1 MSFSDVAWQI
11 AALLIYPGLA
21 FLLLAGFL
29 LSRLWDG
36 RFPAVSS
43 LLRRPAGRTARLALF
58 SLSLYAP
65 AMLGLPWPGYVPL
78 SRFAIGWA
86 WLVFEAAAFLPLL
99 PALYDGAPR
108 MVRAAARAAQYG
120 LFGRLLFWALLTIG
134 VSFPVSVEPVPLIG
148 RLLLLAAMLLAYPVA
163 VGRLQA
169 APEPS
174 LALDPLLYGTDG
186 SPAETALVR
195 LTVAVRDAALLFAA
209 LSVTLPLSA
218 LPDWIEVLI
227 LSAAALTIAGLMRWQ
242 QGQIPRAALT
252 AGLRW
257 TLAWVALPA
266 AAAVLML
273 G

>member
-1 MSFSDVAWQI
+1 MSLSDVAWQL
-11 AALLIYPGLA
+11 AALLIYPGLL
-21 FLLLAGFL
+21 FLLLAGLL

-36 RFPAVSS
+36 RFPPVRS
-43 LLRRPAGRTARLALF
+43 LLRRPAGRSARLALF
-58 SLSLYAP
+58 SLSLFAP
-65 AMLGLPWPGYVPL
+65 AMLGLPWPGYGSNL
-78 SRFAIGWA
+78 RFAIGWA
-86 WLVFEAAAFLPLL
+86 WLVFEAAVFLPLL

-120 LFGRLLFWALLTIG
+120 LFGRLLFWTLLTIG
-134 VSFPVSVEPVPLIG
+134 ISFPISFEPLPLIG
-148 RLLLLAAMLLAYPVA
+148 RFLLLAAMLLAYPVA
-163 VGRLQA
+163 IGRLQA

-174 LALDPLLYGTDG
+174 LAVDPLLYGTDG
-186 SPAETALVR
+186 SPTDAALIR
-195 LTVAVRDAALLFAA
+195 LTIAVRDAALLLAG

-218 LPDWIEVLI
+218 LPDWLEVLI
-227 LSAAALTIAGLMRWQ
+227 LAAAAAVVAGLMRWQ

-266 AAAVLML
+266 AAAVLLL